1 MRLEKQYIQNK
12 IHQQHGEEFTFWYQH
27 TISKTGPIP
36 HWIAKDSEKGA
47 YDIPEVHGA
56 FIAWLELTGKG
67 KSSVI
72 DLMVVSKSY
81 GWAMSTDGEVYG
93 LIAGDQGFEKT
104 GIQLSGTDLEIW
116 KLGIE
121 QHDAIEDKLDEC
133 NK

>member
-1 MRLEKQYIQNK
+1 MKNSHSGTSIQFQRLGQ
-12 IHQQHGEEFTFWYQH
+12 FP
-27 TISKTGPIP
+27 TGLLRTQ
-36 HWIAKDSEKGA
+36 KGA